1 MENFKD
7 KVVLI
12 TGGTSGI
19 GKATAQEFINKGA
32 TVIVTGRHQDTID
45 ETAKELGEKGHGIV
59 ADSSS
64 ITDLK
69 SLATKVKD
77 KVGNV
82 DILFVNAGYGKFAP
96 INEIDEEH
104 YSKQFDVLVKGTIFT
119 VQSIL
124 PLMKEGSS
132 IILNTSVVTEQGMPG
147 ASVYSAAKAAVQSL
161 LKTFAAELSEKKIRV
176 NAVSP
181 GPIETDFF
189 NKTGMNDEEQQGFAE
204 TVLGKVPMGR
214 FGKSKEIA
222 DAVLFLASE
231 NASYIH
237 GTEIYIDG
245 GMVQF

>member
-1 MENFKD
+1 MEKFND

-19 GKATAQEFINKGA
+19 GKATAQQFIEQGA
-32 TVIVTGRHQDTID
+32 TVIITGRHQDTVD
-45 ETAKELGEKGHGIV
+45 QTARELGERGHGVV

-64 ITDLK
+64 ISDLK
-69 SLATKVKD
+69 KLAETVKSKTGKVD
-77 KVGNV
+77 V
-82 DILFVNAGYGKFAP
+82 LFVNAGYGKFAP
-96 INEIDEEH
+96 IPEIDEEH
-104 YSKQFDVLVKGTIFT
+104 YSQQFDVLVKGSIFT

-124 PLMKEGSS
+124 PLMGEGSN

-147 ASVYSAAKAAVQSL
+147 ASVYSAAKSAVQSL
-161 LKTFAAELSEKKIRV
+161 LKTFAAELSEQKIRV

-189 NKTGMNDEEQQGFAE
+189 NKTGMNDEEQEGFAE
-204 TVLGKVPMGR
+204 TVLDKVPMKR